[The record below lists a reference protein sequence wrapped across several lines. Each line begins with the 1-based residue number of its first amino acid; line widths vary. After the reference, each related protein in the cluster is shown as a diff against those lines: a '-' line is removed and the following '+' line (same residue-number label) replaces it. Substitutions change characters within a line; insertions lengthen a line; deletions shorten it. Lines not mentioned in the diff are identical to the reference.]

1 MGLSASNIAA
11 LQGAGAAT
19 SMVGSFYGAK
29 SQQSSLDY
37 QAAMAETNAR
47 MAEKSAQQEMYRGQ
61 REVAGL
67 TLKAGHLKSA
77 QRAGLAAAGIDL
89 GEGNALEILTST
101 DLMKEIDSNTASA
114 NAVRAAWGART
125 QGTNYQNDAT
135 TKRASADSIS
145 PMASAATSLLGSAG
159 SIAASYYTMSKAGAF
174 DTGNGVSIGYR
185 PDSMRGG
192 K

>member
-1 MGLSASNIAA
+1 MGLSASTIATSSLV
-11 LQGAGAAT
+11 LQGVGAAT
-19 SMVGSFYGAK
+19 SMVGSYYGAK
-29 SQQSSLDY
+29 AQQSSLDY

-77 QRAGLAAAGIDL
+77 QRASMAASGIDL

-101 DLMKEIDSNTASA
+101 DLMKEIDSNTATA
-114 NAVRAAWGART
+114 NAVRSAWGYRT
-125 QGTNYQNDAT
+125 QGTNYQNEAT
-135 TKRASADSIS
+135 AKRASADSIS

-159 SIAASYYTMSKAGAF
+159 SIAASYYTMSKAG
-174 DTGNGVSIGYR
+174 V
-185 PDSMRGG
+185 